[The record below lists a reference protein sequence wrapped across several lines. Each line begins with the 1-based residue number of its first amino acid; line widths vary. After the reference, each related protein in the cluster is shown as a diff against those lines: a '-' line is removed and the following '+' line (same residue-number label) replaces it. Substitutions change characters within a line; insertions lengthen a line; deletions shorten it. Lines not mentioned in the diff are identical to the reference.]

1 MTSIEGEDRRG
12 ESQRSQRGSQIMDSE
27 KKRSLQEELLDP
39 NAVWSRLMELTV
51 ARYRD
56 SESLIEQ
63 YYHGES
69 PSEARNWA
77 LARQEL
83 DKLDLEEKC
92 RRLTVLLD
100 SLSLALAMLVTEN
113 NGRLL
118 RMMREERSGRG

>member
-1 MTSIEGEDRRG
+1 
-12 ESQRSQRGSQIMDSE
+12 MDSE
-27 KKRSLQEELLDP
+27 KRKSLQEEILDP
-39 NAVWSRLMELTV
+39 NVVWGRLMELTV

-63 YYHGES
+63 YDHGES

-118 RMMREERSGRG
+118 RMIREERSGPSLT